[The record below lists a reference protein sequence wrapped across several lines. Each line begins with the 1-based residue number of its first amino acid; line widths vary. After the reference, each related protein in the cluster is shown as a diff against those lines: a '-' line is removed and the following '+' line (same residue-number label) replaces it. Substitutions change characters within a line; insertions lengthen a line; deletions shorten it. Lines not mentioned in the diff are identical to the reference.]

1 MLSSLPVRNEELPA
15 SSVILSIVHS
25 LIKTL
30 SGSPLLSLQAF
41 SSALISKML
50 AFSMVKI
57 KDIYFFLSP
66 TFLCFLTHSY
76 SSDCEQSPH
85 TVKSLSCFSDPCNL
99 PIRQD

>member
-57 KDIYFFLSP
+57 KDIYFFCLPHSSA
-66 TFLCFLTHSY
+66 FSLTVIALIVSNHLT
-76 SSDCEQSPH
+76 Q
-85 TVKSLSCFSDPCNL
+85 
-99 PIRQD
+99 